1 MDLNKNSTEDGKTQI
16 KLNRKMRMWH
26 KYRNFCIAGVG
37 IVVVLFLIAVIY
49 KGIRSIDKQSAVT
62 TAQNHTTQSTAAQAT
77 TVEQTTAAQATI
89 AQTTAAATQAPTAAP
104 VQTSTYA
111 VAGPAVAQEYTSK
124 DYFAGSVFLGDSVV
138 SGISY
143 YNYLPA
149 AQVFADGKYTT
160 DKTASSVD
168 SIVAAN
174 PTKVFIMLGLND
186 LNYGTRSA
194 DQVVSNLAGIVS
206 QIKTALPSTN
216 VYVLSL
222 LPITQAFEAKT
233 TVHITQA
240 AINDVNDKL
249 SQQAASMNCA
259 YIDVATPF
267 KDGSGYLTASFTG
280 NGSNIYNEYY
290 PFLLNGIAGAV
301 K

>member
-1 MDLNKNSTEDGKTQI
+1 MDSNKNSIEDGKTQI

-37 IVVVLFLIAVIY
+37 ILVVLFLVAVIY
-49 KGIRSIDKQSAVT
+49 KGIRSIDRQSTVTTAQSQAAVT
-62 TAQNHTTQSTAAQAT
+62 TAAQTTADTQTTAAVQTTAAAQTTTAAQAT
-77 TVEQTTAAQATI
+77 TAQSQTTK
-89 AQTTAAATQAPTAAP
+89 
-104 VQTSTYA
+104 YA
-111 VAGPAVAQEYTSK
+111 VTGPAAAQEYTSK
-124 DYFAGSVFLGDSVV
+124 DYYSGAVFLGDSIV

-149 AQVFADGKYTT
+149 SQVFADGNYTT
-160 DKTASSVD
+160 DKTAGSID
-168 SIVAAN
+168 SIVAAK
-174 PTKVFIMLGLND
+174 PSKVFIMIGLND

-194 DQVVSNLAGIVS
+194 DQVVSNISGIVS

-216 VYVLSL
+216 VYILSL

-249 SQQAASMNCA
+249 SEQAASMNA
-259 YIDVATPF
+259 VYVDVASAF
-267 KDGSGYLTASFTG
+267 KDGSGYMTASFTG

-290 PFLLNGIAGAV
+290 PFLLNGIAGVV